1 MPTKNPMKTRD
12 GMTELFSIPCRMLSK
27 RNYDIPDI
35 PGTVAPWPIL
45 AYLGLHFG
53 DFDPLRK
60 WTSQTNDPLR
70 PARDESPHLEV
81 EFFFSKD
88 VFSSKHALLLYKK
101 KALHCKPNKDRI
113 GKMLPFR
120 KCSKKMK
127 KPFVEVSL
135 ISGSKK
141 VVDFL

>member
-60 WTSQTNDPLR
+60 WTSQTKDPLR

-81 EFFFSKD
+81 EFFSQKMFFLQNTHCFST
-88 VFSSKHALLLYKK
+88 KK
-101 KALHCKPNKDRI
+101 KRCTANPIKI
-113 GKMLPFR
+113 GLARCSHFGNVR
-120 KCSKKMK
+120 KK
-127 KPFVEVSL
+127 
-135 ISGSKK
+135 
-141 VVDFL
+141 